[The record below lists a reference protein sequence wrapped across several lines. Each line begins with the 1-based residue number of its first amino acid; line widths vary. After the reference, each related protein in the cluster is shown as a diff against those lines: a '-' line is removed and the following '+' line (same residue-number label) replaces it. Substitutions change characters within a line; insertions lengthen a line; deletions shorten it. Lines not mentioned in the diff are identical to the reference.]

1 MENES
6 MLIVN
11 GWDEIGTVLKNTRLD
26 QGKTRQDIVNGCN
39 ISLNTIGLVENNK
52 VKPSLPTLHE
62 WVKVLGYKGL
72 CIRFHYESG
81 DN

>member
-1 MENES
+1 MNDMLVIEN
-6 MLIVN
+6 
-11 GWDEIGTVLKNTRLD
+11 WFEIGTVLKNIRLE
-26 QGKTRQDIVNGCN
+26 QKKTRQDIVDACN

-62 WVKVLGYKGL
+62 WIKVLGYKSM

-81 DN
+81 DGK

>member
-1 MENES
+1 MIDENT
-6 MLIVN
+6 LIISN
-11 GWDEIGTVLKNTRLD
+11 WDEIGTVLKNTRLD
-26 QGKTRQDIVNGCN
+26 QGKTRQDIVDGCN

-62 WVKVLGYKGL
+62 WVKVLGYKSL

-81 DN
+81 DS

>member
-52 VKPSLPTLHE
+52 VKPSFPTLHE

>member
-1 MENES
+1 MNDMLVIENWS
-6 MLIVN
+6 
-11 GWDEIGTVLKNTRLD
+11 EIGTVLKNIRLE
-26 QGKTRQDIVNGCN
+26 QKKTRQDIVDACN

-62 WVKVLGYKGL
+62 WINVLGYKSM

-81 DN
+81 D